1 LTSEAEV
8 TGSLKRTE
16 VRDGGV
22 KSKTTSDANVGRH
35 DVSLKRVMHKLEA
48 ACAHLVVPITT
59 SDQDTTLPSTKSAER
74 LSTVRAM
81 VIVHAFGVPTHVGV
95 GGVT

>member
-1 LTSEAEV
+1 MP
-8 TGSLKRTE
+8 GSLKRTE
-16 VRDGGV
+16 VSDGGV

-35 DVSLKRVMHKLEA
+35 DVSLKRVMHKLPG
-48 ACAHLVVPITT
+48 ACAHLVVPIIT

-81 VIVHAFGVPTHVGV
+81 VMVHAFGVPAHDFVGV
-95 GGVT
+95 T